1 MQLPV
6 FTVKTAP
13 VFLVACGC
21 LDSAGTIDAVA
32 SAVDFAYK
40 TRFCNNLQK
49 RDKRDKRDKSIC
61 ILVLLDFFAEFKL
74 LSFF

>member
-49 RDKRDKRDKSIC
+49 RDK
-61 ILVLLDFFAEFKL
+61 
-74 LSFF
+74 